1 MPSAQIR
8 LYDEGTAENLEIHQV
23 AAYLIGVLNVQT
35 SVRTEFVSHFG
46 CEASAFAEALARC
59 KVRNPYAPPADE
71 PPMRGEVE
79 FERRRLA
86 AGNRGPFGIIY
97 DGFRLQASL
106 GELIPAEESR
116 LGFAHIVF
124 TNRLAATWEPGDRYH
139 LRAVVCGC
147 PALVSTSGLVE
158 APAKPK
164 EFYLTLQA
172 LGQIANDDAAYRA
185 LKSQFGRRFLDH
197 DDPRLTEVAKGYALQ
212 AAFYSLM
219 GEGFCEEPTCR
230 LFNAHRQEE
239 MLLAQVESG
248 RLCERHQR
256 LAAAVAR
263 TW

>member
-1 MPSAQIR
+1 MPPPQIT
-8 LYDEGTAENLEIHQV
+8 LYDESTADRLEIQQV
-23 AAYLIGVLNVQT
+23 AAYLACVLNIEA

-46 CEASAFAEALARC
+46 CEASAFAGALARC
-59 KVRNPYAPPADE
+59 KVRNPHAPPADG

-97 DGFRLQASL
+97 DGFLLQAAL
-106 GELIPAEESR
+106 RELIPAEEGR
-116 LGFAHIVF
+116 LAFAHIVF
-124 TNRLAATWEPGDRYH
+124 TNRLVATWEPGDRYH
-139 LRAVVCGC
+139 LRAVICGC

-172 LGQIANDDAAYRA
+172 LGRIANDDAAYQA

-219 GEGFCEEPTCR
+219 GEAFCEERSCR
-230 LFNAHRQEE
+230 LFNAHWQEE
-239 MLLAQVESG
+239 MLFAQVESG
-248 RLCERHQR
+248 RLCERHRR
-256 LAAAVAR
+256 LAAAAR
-263 TW
+263 TL